1 MKKAPFF
8 LAASFFLGFRT
19 VGSERI
25 VNRNNYGEYT
35 LSNGIEIFV
44 LEDFSVAT
52 INIEL
57 SFRAGISV

>member
-1 MKKAPFF
+1 MKKAFFF